1 MKILWIKADLLYP
14 LDSGGRIRTFQML
27 KELNSKH
34 EITYLALSPTSDAE
48 LAKDHAINYS
58 SRQVWVDSETQA
70 KSGLRFYAALL
81 KNLIFSDLPYV
92 IEKYKSESAI
102 RSIADV
108 ESKSRFD
115 LVVSDFL
122 SMSTNIIDAGI
133 SPDKLLV
140 FQHNVESQIWKRQFE
155 TASNRIVKAYM
166 YIQWKRYDRFER
178 EMCARFKG
186 VVAVSEDDAVRFANE
201 FHLKNVLG
209 YVPTGVDLE
218 YFSDA
223 FRSPESG
230 HLVFLGSM
238 DWRPNVEGII
248 EFVASVYPLVKAAY
262 PSARLTIIGRNPSH
276 SVIQL
281 QAADSSISVTGT
293 VEDVRP
299 YLGRGAVSVVP
310 LRVGG
315 GTRIKIF
322 ESMAMGLP
330 VVSTTT
336 GAEGLPVIDGV
347 NICIADDPVT
357 FANQI
362 VRLLNDQTYSSSI
375 GESGKMM
382 VAENFSWR
390 NAADKFEAFCAEVA
404 Q

>member
-14 LDSGGRIRTFQML
+14 LDSGGKIRTFQML
-27 KELNSKH
+27 KELNARH
-34 EITYLALSPTSDAE
+34 EITYLALSSPSDSE
-48 LAKDHAINYS
+48 LAKDHAVNYS
-58 SRQVWVDSETQA
+58 TRQVWVDTETQA
-70 KSGLRFYAALL
+70 KIGPRFYAALL
-81 KNLIFSDLPYV
+81 KNLIFSRLPYV
-92 IEKYKSESAI
+92 IEKYKSKSAI
-102 RSIADV
+102 RCIAEA
-108 ESKSRFD
+108 ESESEFD

-133 SPDKLLV
+133 SPGKLLL

-155 TASNRIVKAYM
+155 TAGNWIVKVYM
-166 YIQWKRYDRFER
+166 YIQWKRYDRFEK

-186 VVAVSEDDAVRFANE
+186 VIAVSEDDADRFVNE
-201 FHLKNVLG
+201 FHLKNILG

-218 YFSDA
+218 YFSDV
-223 FRSPESG
+223 FRNPEKG

-238 DWRPNVEGII
+238 DWRPNIEGII

-276 SVIQL
+276 SVIEL
-281 QAADSSISVTGT
+281 QAVDSSISVTGT

-299 YLGRGAVSVVP
+299 YLGRGAISVVP

-322 ESMAMGLP
+322 ESMAMGVP
-330 VVSTTT
+330 VVSTKT
-336 GAEGLPVIDGV
+336 GAEGLPIIDGV

-362 VRLLNDQTYSSSI
+362 VRLLNDEAYSALI
-375 GESGKMM
+375 GESGRLM
-382 VAENFSWR
+382 VADKFSWG
-390 NAADKFEAFCAEVA
+390 NAADKFETLCAEVA
-404 Q
+404 

>member
-1 MKILWIKADLLYP
+1 MKILWIKADFLYP
-14 LDSGGRIRTFQML
+14 LDSGGKIRTFQML
-27 KELNSKH
+27 KELNSRH
-34 EITYLALSPTSDAE
+34 DITYLALSSPNDAE
-48 LAKDHAINYS
+48 LAKNHAASYS
-58 SRQVWVDSETQA
+58 SKQVWVDNESQA
-70 KSGLRFYAALL
+70 KSGLKFYAALL
-81 KNLIFSDLPYV
+81 NNLIFSHLPYV

-102 RSIADV
+102 RSIAAV
-108 ESKSRFD
+108 EKESQFD

-122 SMSTNIIDAGI
+122 SMSTNIIDARV
-133 SPDKLLV
+133 SPDKLLL

-155 TASNRIVKAYM
+155 TAGNRIIKAYM

-186 VVAVSEDDAVRFANE
+186 VVAVSEDDADRFVNE
-201 FHLKNVLG
+201 FHLKNILG

-218 YFSDA
+218 YFSDV
-223 FRSPESG
+223 FRSPERG

-238 DWRPNVEGII
+238 DWRPNIEGII

-276 SVIQL
+276 TVTAL
-281 QAADSSISVTGT
+281 QDEDPSITVTGT

-299 YLGRGAVSVVP
+299 YLGKGAVSVVP

-347 NICIADDPVT
+347 NICIADDHVT

-362 VRLLNDQTYSSSI
+362 VNLLNDETYSKLI

-382 VAENFSWR
+382 VADKFSWR
-390 NAADKFEAFCAEVA
+390 NASDKFETLCAKVA
-404 Q
+404 